1 MSFKRSYAFESDVS
15 ADVKDMLE
23 KVETVVDEKCET
35 PEDCDKLVKKIEKK
49 EDQFNDA
56 LKGMADAAKDCKDG
70 KCDKSELKDKLDPH
84 VSCLKTIAKD
94 IGVASESDL
103 VTDGELQDVKDYI
116 EGAKEIVEAKKD
128 ELEGESGSD
137 DEGEDKGDDAE
148 PEDKETEDTAE
159 ECAESWSED
168 DETAFENW
176 MNGVDEPAME
186 GQNWQALKG
195 ILGKDAREARKLAR
209 GAQKKAKDGDVAGA
223 VSDLNVAK
231 EKLAKVKKGLQDLP
245 KDMWDTIS
253 SWVNGS
259 LITII
264 YSFLGE
270 GGWKDA
276 TSKNVNV
283 AAVINYCNRAMQKID
298 EKIAALKSGGSEA
311 PATESTIDS
320 FIDAMEGMMISKKN
334 IPYLFD

>member
-70 KCDKSELKDKLDPH
+70 KCDKSALKDKLDPH

-148 PEDKETEDTAE
+148 PEDKETEDTEEPEKDAE
-159 ECAESWSED
+159 ESWIGEY
-168 DETAFENW
+168 
-176 MNGVDEPAME
+176 
-186 GQNWQALKG
+186 
-195 ILGKDAREARKLAR
+195 DA
-209 GAQKKAKDGDVAGA
+209 
-223 VSDLNVAK
+223 
-231 EKLAKVKKGLQDLP
+231 LAKK
-245 KDMWDTIS
+245 S
-253 SWVNGS
+253 SGA
-259 LITII
+259 I
-264 YSFLGE
+264 E
-270 GGWKDA
+270 
-276 TSKNVNV
+276 
-283 AAVINYCNRAMQKID
+283 
-298 EKIAALKSGGSEA
+298 
-311 PATESTIDS
+311 S
-320 FIDAMEGMMISKKN
+320 FIDAMESMMIPTGRVDSSDDKM
-334 IPYLFD
+334 PYLFD